1 MDRVPEGLVG
11 YTNMVLVDM
20 GTTNPMK
27 WNMATSLSD
36 QRLASNDRESLLVS
50 YVSTPF
56 DRLITIGLSLR
67 VCMDL

>member
-1 MDRVPEGLVG
+1 MNRVPEGLVG

-27 WNMATSLSD
+27 WKMATSLSD
-36 QRLASNDRESLLVS
+36 QRLTSNDRESLLAL
-50 YVSTPF
+50 YVTTPF
-56 DRLITIGLSLR
+56 DRLTTIGLSLR